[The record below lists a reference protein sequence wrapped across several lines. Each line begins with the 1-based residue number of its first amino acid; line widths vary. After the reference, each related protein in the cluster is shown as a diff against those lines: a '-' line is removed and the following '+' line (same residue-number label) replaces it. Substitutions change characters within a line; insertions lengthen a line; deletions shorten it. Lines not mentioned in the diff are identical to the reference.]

1 MLAAAVLLLIAEGA
15 PWWAP
20 VASMVIAALVVAG
33 GAVKTLWLKPAVS
46 QAEHTAALERQ
57 RADIDAAH
65 KAIAEHRSSVG
76 GELQAL
82 LRRADACDA
91 RHADIRVA
99 IARVEERQESVAEK
113 VDTVIGMLREG
124 RS

>member
-1 MLAAAVLLLIAEGA
+1 MLAAALLLLAEGA

-20 VASMVIAALVVAG
+20 VISMLIAGLVVVG
-33 GAVKTLWLKPAVS
+33 GVVRTLWVKPAVS
-46 QAEHTAALERQ
+46 QAEHTAALERHW
-57 RADIDAAH
+57 ADIEAAK
-65 KAIAEHRSSVG
+65 KAIADHKTSTDS
-76 GELQAL
+76 ELAAL
-82 LRRADACDA
+82 FRRADVCDA

-124 RS
+124 RG